1 MPRQI
6 RPMPESLHES
16 GPARFPRN
24 RGIGRFSAASC
35 RETPPW
41 GLTILPPANADAPG
55 FRGPRAHPFRLPERL
70 LARVKSV
77 ATTTAAEPTRRDFLY
92 IATGAVGA
100 VGAAFFAWPLID
112 QMNPSASVLA
122 LSSIEVD
129 LTPIEVGQQMK
140 VMWRGK
146 PVFIRRRTPKEIA
159 EARAVPLTDL
169 PDQKARNFNLPD
181 DAPATDADRA
191 SKPEWLI
198 LIGICTHLGCIPLN
212 NQGEFGGY
220 LCPCHGSQYDTA
232 GRIRKGPAPENLAVP
247 PYAFLNPTRI
257 KIG

>member
-1 MPRQI
+1 MGT
-6 RPMPESLHES
+6 HY
-16 GPARFPRN
+16 F
-24 RGIGRFSAASC
+24 
-35 RETPPW
+35 T
-41 GLTILPPANADAPG
+41 PANAEAPG
-55 FRGPRAHPFRLPERL
+55 FRGPRAHPLRLPERL

-100 VGAAFFAWPLID
+100 IGAAFFAWPLID

-129 LTPIEVGQQMK
+129 LSPVQVGQQIT

-146 PVFIRRRTPKEIA
+146 PVFVRRRTPKEIA
-159 EARAVPLTDL
+159 EARAVALTDL
-169 PDQKARNFNLPD
+169 PDPNARNLNLAE

-191 SKPEWLI
+191 TKPEWLI
-198 LIGICTHLGCIPLN
+198 LVGICTHLGCIPLN
-212 NQGEFGGY
+212 NQGDYGGY

-232 GRIRKGPAPENLAVP
+232 GRIRKGPAPENLLVP
-247 PYAFLNPTRI
+247 PYSFLNPTRI